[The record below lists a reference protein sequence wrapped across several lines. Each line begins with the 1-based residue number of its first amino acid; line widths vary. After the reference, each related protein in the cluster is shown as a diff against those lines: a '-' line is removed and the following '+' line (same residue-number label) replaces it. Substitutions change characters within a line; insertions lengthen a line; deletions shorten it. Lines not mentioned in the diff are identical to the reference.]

1 MAKFLDS
8 AGLTYLW
15 GKIQQS
21 INEQIAVN
29 VRLEVVQAL
38 PASGEGNI
46 IYLVPGQTTATSN
59 IYDEYIWT
67 GTPGAWEK
75 IGTTATD
82 LANYY
87 TKNQI
92 DSKLGTLASGYNDFA
107 SWISAINTSLGNLST
122 IVGNGSGISGAD
134 LTASIVALESL
145 VGSFTGDGTHT
156 TIGSAVDYL
165 LDEIDGEFGIKN
177 DINTIN
183 SAIGDV
189 NSGLVK
195 DVDDLL
201 VSVSN
206 LESAVDNLETTVG
219 DSNSGLVADVA
230 TNTSDISNLQTDLST
245 LVGTVG
251 DSTGGL
257 VKDVEDL
264 QTAVGDADGGLV
276 KDVADNASA
285 ISSLETTIGDPDDTS
300 SDSTVYGA
308 IADLRDNV
316 ESAIGTSSD
325 VPGASTV
332 YGAINSVDE
341 KIGDPSDTTSD
352 DTVYGAIAGKANAS
366 HTHVCADITDLGAL
380 TNAEIDTAID
390 AYVPSGN

>member
-29 VRLEVVQAL
+29 VRLEVVEAL

-59 IYDEYIWT
+59 IYDEYVWT

-82 LANYY
+82 LSNYA
-87 TKNQI
+87 TTSDLN
-92 DSKLGTLASGYNDFA
+92 
-107 SWISAINTSLGNLST
+107 SAVQT
-122 IVGNGSGISGAD
+122 INGS
-134 LTASIVALESL
+134 
-145 VGSFTGDGTHT
+145 
-156 TIGSAVDYL
+156 IG
-165 LDEIDGEFGIKN
+165 
-177 DINTIN
+177 DINTYIGSGYSSGSLTDAIN
-183 SAIGDV
+183 NLFGIVGD
-189 NSGLVK
+189 
-195 DVDDLL
+195 
-201 VSVSN
+201 
-206 LESAVDNLETTVG
+206 G
-219 DSNSGLVADVA
+219 DSNWTL
-230 TNTSDISNLQTDLST
+230 TEKIKDLI
-245 LVGTVG
+245 
-251 DSTGGL
+251 
-257 VKDVEDL
+257 
-264 QTAVGDADGGLV
+264 QA
-276 KDVADNASA
+276 
-285 ISSLETTIGDPDDTS
+285 IGDPDDTS

-308 IADLRDNV
+308 I
-316 ESAIGTSSD
+316 
-325 VPGASTV
+325 
-332 YGAINSVDE
+332 NSVNE

-352 DTVYGAIAGKANAS
+352 STVYGAIAGKANAS

>member
-82 LANYY
+82 LSNYA
-87 TKNQI
+87 TTSDLN
-92 DSKLGTLASGYNDFA
+92 
-107 SWISAINTSLGNLST
+107 SAVQT
-122 IVGNGSGISGAD
+122 INGSIS
-134 LTASIVALESL
+134 
-145 VGSFTGDGTHT
+145 
-156 TIGSAVDYL
+156 
-165 LDEIDGEFGIKN
+165 
-177 DINTIN
+177 DINTYIGSGYSSGSLTEAIN
-183 SAIGDV
+183 DLFGIVGDGDSNWTLTEKINDLIQAIGDP
-189 NSGLVK
+189 N
-195 DVDDLL
+195 
-201 VSVSN
+201 
-206 LESAVDNLETTVG
+206 
-219 DSNSGLVADVA
+219 
-230 TNTSDISNLQTDLST
+230 
-245 LVGTVG
+245 
-251 DSTGGL
+251 
-257 VKDVEDL
+257 
-264 QTAVGDADGGLV
+264 
-276 KDVADNASA
+276 
-285 ISSLETTIGDPDDTS
+285 DTS

-308 IADLRDNV
+308 IADLRDDV
-316 ESAIGTSSD
+316 ETAIGTSSD

-352 DTVYGAIAGKANAS
+352 STVYGAIAGKANAS

-380 TNAEIDTAID
+380 TNAEIDTAIA